1 MKANIQLI
9 TAAVLS
15 IGGLVLLRRI
25 SRNEKAVRGSM
36 HVNGRDIAVARAT
49 TQYDS
54 RPRRS
59 NESSSCSRS
68 PQELEI
74 LGDPINGIEIPTL
87 ENADYIIPVGN
98 YPVLV
103 TFSPRF
109 KRMLPLIGNVPGR
122 SGIRIHRGTKPEHS
136 KGCILVS
143 AAMEQQL
150 TAEWLAL
157 QASNEPIKIT
167 IENEN

>member
-1 MKANIQLI
+1 MATIRL
-9 TAAVLS
+9 T
-15 IGGLVLLRRI
+15 RI
-25 SRNEKAVRGSM
+25 SRDGKAVRGKM
-36 HVNGRDIAVARAT
+36 RVNGRDIA
-49 TQYDS
+49 
-54 RPRRS
+54 
-59 NESSSCSRS
+59 
-68 PQELEI
+68 
-74 LGDPINGIEIPTL
+74 TL
-87 ENADYIIPVGN
+87 ENADYIIPVGT
-98 YPVLV
+98 YPVSV

-122 SGIRIHRGTKPEHS
+122 SGIRIHRGTNPEHS

-167 IENEN
+167 IEYEN

>member
-1 MKANIQLI
+1 MAVIQM
-9 TAAVLS
+9 
-15 IGGLVLLRRI
+15 RRI
-25 SRNEKAVRGSM
+25 SRNGKAIYGSM
-36 HVNGRDIAVARAT
+36 RVNGRDIA
-49 TQYDS
+49 
-54 RPRRS
+54 
-59 NESSSCSRS
+59 
-68 PQELEI
+68 
-74 LGDPINGIEIPTL
+74 TL
-87 ENADYIIPVGN
+87 ENADYIIPEGT
-98 YPVLV
+98 YPVSV

-109 KRMLPLIGNVPGR
+109 KRMLPLIGNVPSR

-157 QASNEPIKIT
+157 QASNEPIKIK